1 MIKKKIV
8 IYGAGGHAKSCIEV
22 IESQKKFKIIG
33 LIGRRHELNKKI
45 LGYKII
51 GTDKDIKKIKKIT
64 KNIVNGV
71 GSIKTNSIRKK
82 IFLKLKSIGFNFPQ
96 INASTSYV
104 SSKAKI
110 DEGSIIFHN
119 TFINADAII
128 GKNCIINSG
137 TIIEHDTIISDH
149 CNISTSV
156 TINGNAKVGSNT
168 FIGSGSKIIQ
178 SIKISKNSLIP
189 MFSKIKK

>member
-1 MIKKKIV
+1 MIGK
-8 IYGAGGHAKSCIEV
+8 
-22 IESQKKFKIIG
+22 
-33 LIGRRHELNKKI
+33 RHELNKKI

-51 GTDKDIKKIKKIT
+51 GTDKDLKKIKKIT

-71 GSIKTNSIRKK
+71 GSIKKKIQLEK

-104 SSKAKI
+104 SNKAKI

-119 TFINADAII
+119 TFINAGAII

-156 TINGNAKVGSNT
+156 TINGNVKVGSNT
-168 FIGSGSKIIQ
+168 FVGSGSKIIQ